1 MRKLKEI
8 KLLVLMIIMTFLS
21 GCAITAAGGAA
32 AGASASLDRRTA
44 GTVIEDQTIEI
55 KAYRAIHADTELD
68 EQSHINITSYNTKV
82 LITGEAPLA
91 EMQQKLTD
99 IVTGISKVTH
109 VYNEVTVAAPS
120 SMVSRS
126 SDTYITTKVKTQL
139 FANEKL
145 NGLVIKIVTEKGVV
159 YMMGLVSKEEA
170 EISTT
175 IARETGGVQKVV
187 KLFQYLD

>member
-1 MRKLKEI
+1 M
-8 KLLVLMIIMTFLS
+8 
-21 GCAITAAGGAA
+21 
-32 AGASASLDRRTA
+32 
-44 GTVIEDQTIEI
+44 
-55 KAYRAIHADTELD
+55 
-68 EQSHINITSYNTKV
+68 
-82 LITGEAPLA
+82 A

-159 YMMGLVSKEEA
+159 YMMGLVSREEA